1 MDKKIPALVVLAAFT
16 TEAILSEHH
25 HDATHSQPHTE
36 NDAKP
41 PKDIPVAMMSG
52 GTGRAV
58 SATLALT
65 PEKDRLAAQPH
76 IEPIGG
82 AGPAATGIDLNQI
95 S

>member
-16 TEAILSEHH
+16 TEAVLSEHH

-41 PKDIPVAMMSG
+41 AKNLPVATMSG

-58 SATLALT
+58 SATLTLT
-65 PEKDRLAAQPH
+65 PNEDRLSAQPH

-82 AGPAATGIDLNQI
+82 AGHVTDFVLNQI
-95 S
+95 N